1 MKFYVGEDKYRKPT
15 QRPNTPKGKQ
25 CFILVKSDWD
35 DYSSIASYSIEFSD
49 ARGRFS
55 EVGLWKIIHK
65 TKQNTP
71 LNFGDSFDENGLDE
85 NFISLGQDVSCYKTL
100 LSICGY
106 EKSVVLLE
114 TLRDISWNPT
124 LAESFDSLSP
134 YRNCLFRNNTADKAS
149 LYGQRI
155 INGEKI
161 PDTHSFSYSGTIPKA
176 ECPTDIKV
184 DFDPKDPIPGRIVG
198 IIGRNAA
205 GKTQYLAQLAKD
217 LVTTRRAE
225 DAFKERLERF
235 GGVRPA
241 FTRVITISFS
251 AFDKFPRPDD
261 DRASYKYCGLRGK
274 DGRVTGKQLESNYRD
289 NLSRIT
295 EHHRQHEWIEYMLEI
310 LDGDKGNFREIL
322 NEELADAGGINK
334 DELSLF
340 SSGQAMLVNFITS
353 LLAWV
358 KDNSLIIFDE
368 PEMHL
373 HPNAIA
379 SLFNVLNSAL
389 RQYRSFALIATH
401 SPQFIQEIPAKRVL
415 VFERVGNVT
424 EARNIQG
431 ETLGENISNLTRHI
445 FETYEIP
452 SHYKQV
458 LKELSE
464 ERDYEEVLNLFTQGL
479 STNAK
484 SYLLSCYQN
493 EEHRKDETPR

>member
-1 MKFYVGEDKYRKPT
+1 MKFYVGEDKYREPT
-15 QRPNTPKGKQ
+15 QRPDIPDGKA
-25 CFILVKSDWD
+25 CFILLKGGWN
-35 DYSSIASYSIEFSD
+35 DYDSIASYSVEYQDSK
-49 ARGRFS
+49 GRIS
-55 EVGLWKIIHK
+55 EIGLWKIIHK
-65 TKQNTP
+65 DQQNTP
-71 LNFGDSFDENGLDE
+71 LNLGDSFDENGLDQ
-85 NFISLGQDVSCYKTL
+85 NFISLGQDVSYYKNL
-100 LSICGY
+100 LAICGY
-106 EKSVVLLE
+106 ERSVILLE

-124 LAESFDSLSP
+124 LAEEFDSLSP

-155 INGEKI
+155 INGEQVTE
-161 PDTHSFSYSGTIPKA
+161 THSFSYSGTIPKA

-184 DFDPKDPIPGRIVG
+184 DFNAADLIPGRIVG

-225 DAFKERLERF
+225 DTFNERLARF

-241 FTRVITISFS
+241 FSRVITISFS

-261 DRASYKYCGLRGK
+261 DRASYKYCGLRDK
-274 DGRVTGKQLESNYRD
+274 NGRVTGKQLESNYRE
-289 NLSRIT
+289 NLSRIAN
-295 EHHRQHEWIEYMLEI
+295 HHRQDEWIEYMLEI
-310 LDGDKGNFREIL
+310 LDADKNNFREVL
-322 NEELADAGGINK
+322 EKELAEVGNINK
-334 DELSLF
+334 EELSLF
-340 SSGQAMLVNFITS
+340 SSGQAMLVNFVTS

-358 KDNSLIIFDE
+358 KEKSLIIFDE

-379 SLFNVLNSAL
+379 SLFSVLNSVL
-389 RQYRSFALIATH
+389 RQQKSFALIATH
-401 SPQFIQEIPAKRVL
+401 SPQFIQEIPTKRVL
-415 VFERVGNVT
+415 VFERTGNVT
-424 EARNIQG
+424 ESRSLQG

-452 SHYKQV
+452 SHYKNV
-458 LKELSE
+458 LKELSR
-464 ERDYEEVLNLFTQGL
+464 ERDYEEVLGLFAQGL

-493 EEHRKDETPR
+493 EEES